1 MPIRIS
7 RRQRVSLAWPAW
19 LPSATQTSFGKFAI
33 RLSPSAART
42 IQSVGRRPFASRD
55 WVETG
60 SMFVMVG
67 EGLQQTGSESFV
79 AGVSPRSEE
88 FRIIYNAPHG
98 AGVVQ
103 A

>member
-7 RRQRVSLAWPAW
+7 RRQRVSLGWRAW
-19 LPSATQTSFGKFAI
+19 LPSATQASFEKSAI

-42 IQSVGRRPFASRD
+42 IQSVGRRPFAFRGL
-55 WVETG
+55 VETG
-60 SMFVMVG
+60 SMVVMAG
-67 EGLQQTGSESFV
+67 EGLQQTGSESF
-79 AGVSPRSEE
+79 ATGVSPRSEE